1 MCLGGQQLRPGSPNL
16 DLPLSAFLSIPLHIM
31 QNKEDTQAM
40 SDKHL
45 SSSLFR
51 LTTMYSIVT
60 YALMAEMYSPL
71 PVNVCLYLTP

>member
-1 MCLGGQQLRPGSPNL
+1 
-16 DLPLSAFLSIPLHIM
+16 M

-60 YALMAEMYSPL
+60 YALVAETYSPL
-71 PVNVCLYLTP
+71 PVNVCLYRTP